1 MRIQTLEVENFM
13 PYREPVTLDFT
24 DLSLFAIV
32 GETGSGKSSVV
43 DAICYALY
51 GRIPRIRTENGQR
64 ENVISRGA
72 KQFHVALTFDLG
84 GATYRIVRQGTVLR
98 EDVQVFRDGEQ
109 LTQLLKK
116 KDADRY
122 IEETLLHM
130 SFDVFTRIIVLPQ
143 GQFDRFLKP
152 DTPRARRDILIS
164 LLNLDIYER
173 IGKAAGAHASAL
185 LGELSGLDHDLAG
198 IDQSTLTDEAM
209 ETLDHT
215 ITDAGARVTLL
226 QEQLKARDLAL
237 AMLEQKV
244 TKGRQLTQLRAQLE
258 ELHRRAGDIAADRA
272 HLATGLALV
281 SLQPS
286 LASWERLAGQRARL
300 SEERDREA
308 AAVLVAQ
315 KSMETAN
322 QTHADLMRRAGE
334 AAFAEKLADTAAAIT
349 RLSELQ
355 PFAARVEELQHKMKA
370 AAAKKDE
377 LERGITTLTD
387 SIQAMEGRRQTL
399 QHDLEAA
406 RMTSVQAGETF
417 EQAQADNAALVVQQG
432 LKPGDTCPVCG
443 HVVDELVA
451 HVEHTDYAR
460 LRATRDETRVV
471 VERRQADLNEHEK
484 KVEAD
489 RVRLESLTKQLSA
502 VKEEDAADQHEAHEL
517 TLRLLMDPSVA
528 REGKENPVVFLRTRL
543 AHLRGQETSTRTAQ
557 QTMMA
562 QLEESR
568 RKEDAARTL
577 LSQAENKAATLAGQ
591 YRQVIEQHDALQQD
605 LLAQATAHGFESIVA
620 MKAALL
626 PSDQLTALQTAIE
639 RYDRDTAT
647 VSGQV
652 EMLARELG
660 STVPSET
667 DLTAARTL
675 RDTTAAECARA
686 QDELAGAR
694 HAKDDLVARRAF
706 LTDRQKRKD
715 EVTHL
720 LSAYQQVAR
729 DFSSKGMVAFVS
741 GGILEQL
748 LVTANDHLGILSKG
762 RYELLLDAGDQMLV
776 QDSFSASGPRDVA
789 TLSGGETFLA
799 SLALA
804 LAVKDLLSANVD
816 LDSFF
821 IDEGFGTLDENS
833 VQGVADVLESL
844 RRDGSLVGII
854 THRADLVERFETV
867 LEVTSKGGS
876 AHIARRET
884 A

>member
-13 PYREPVTLDFT
+13 PYREPVTLDFR

-64 ENVISRGA
+64 ENIISRGA

-84 GATYRIVRQGTVLR
+84 GATYKVIRQGTVMR
-98 EDVQVFRDGEQ
+98 EDVQVFKDGEQ
-109 LTQLLKK
+109 LNQLLKK

-173 IGKAAGAHASAL
+173 IGRAAGAHAGAL
-185 LGELSGLDHDLAG
+185 LGELGGLDHDLAG
-198 IDQSTLTDEAM
+198 IDQSTLTDEKM
-209 ETLDHT
+209 EVLDRAAT
-215 ITDAGARVTLL
+215 EVGGRVTLL

-244 TKGRQLTQLRAQLE
+244 SKSRQLAKLREQLGA
-258 ELHRRAGDIAADRA
+258 LHARSADVAADRTR
-272 HLATGLALV
+272 LAAGLALV

-286 LASWERLAGQRARL
+286 LASWERLAAQRAQL
-300 SEERDREA
+300 SEDGEKA
-308 AAVLVAQ
+308 AQAVLAAQ
-315 KSMETAN
+315 KSVETAG
-322 QTHADLMRRAGE
+322 QTRTDLMHRAGE
-334 AAFAEKLADTAAAIT
+334 AAFAERLADIAAAIN
-349 RLSELQ
+349 RLSDLQ
-355 PFAARVEELQHKMKA
+355 PFAARLEELQHKMKTA
-370 AAAKKDE
+370 TAKSDE
-377 LERGITTLTD
+377 LDHGIAVLTE
-387 SIQAMEGRRQTL
+387 SMKAMDQRREGL
-399 QHDLEAA
+399 QRELEAA
-406 RMTSVQAGETF
+406 HTASAQAEDAF
-417 EQAQADNAALVVQQG
+417 EQARTDNAALVVQQG
-432 LKPGDTCPVCG
+432 LKSGDTCPVCG
-443 HVVDELVA
+443 HVVEELVA
-451 HVEHTDYAR
+451 HVEHTDFAR
-460 LRATRDETRVV
+460 LKTFRDEARTT
-471 VERRQADLNEHEK
+471 VEHRQLALNDHEK
-484 KVEAD
+484 KAEAD
-489 RVRLESLTKQLSA
+489 RVRLESLNKQLSA
-502 VKEEDAADQHEAHEL
+502 VMNEDKDDRHEAHEL

-528 REGKENPVVFLRTRL
+528 KEGKENPVAFLRARL

-557 QTMMA
+557 QTMMT
-562 QLEESR
+562 QLEEYR
-568 RKEDAARTL
+568 QKEETIRAL
-577 LSQAENKAATLAGQ
+577 LSQAENNAATLTGQ
-591 YRQVIEQHDALQQD
+591 YRQVVEQHEALQQD
-605 LLAQATAHGFESIVA
+605 LLTHATAHGFDSIA
-620 MKAALL
+620 SMKAALL
-626 PSDQLTALQTAIE
+626 PADRLTTLQSSVE

-647 VSGQV
+647 VTGQV
-652 EMLARELG
+652 EMLAQELG
-660 STVPSET
+660 DALPSEADLGSARMERGSAAA
-667 DLTAARTL
+667 DLT
-675 RDTTAAECARA
+675 RA
-686 QDELAGAR
+686 QDELAAAR
-694 HAKDDLVARRAF
+694 RGKDDLVARRAF
-706 LTDRQKRKD
+706 LTDRLKRKD
-715 EVTHL
+715 EVTRL
-720 LSAYQQVAR
+720 LSTYQQVAR
-729 DFSSKGMVAFVS
+729 DFGSKGMVAFVS

-748 LVTANDHLGILSKG
+748 LVTANDRLGVLSKG

-844 RRDGSLVGII
+844 RRDGSLIGIV
-854 THRADLVERFETV
+854 THRADLVERFEIV
-867 LEVTSKGGS
+867 LEVTSQGGS
-876 AHIARRET
+876 AHIARREV

>member
-13 PYREPVTLDFT
+13 PYRDPVTLDFS
-24 DLSLFAIV
+24 DMALFAIV

-64 ENVISRGA
+64 ENIINRGA

-84 GATYRIVRQGTVLR
+84 GATYKIIRQGTTAR
-98 EDVQVFRDGEQ
+98 EDVQVFRDGAQ

-122 IEETLLHM
+122 IEEDLLHM

-173 IGKAAGAHASAL
+173 IGKAASAHVSTL
-185 LGELSGLDHDLAG
+185 LGELAGLDHDLAG

-215 ITDAGARVTLL
+215 ITEVSGRVMLL
-226 QEQLKARDLAL
+226 QEQLTARDLAL
-237 AMLEQKV
+237 AMTEQKV
-244 TKGRQLTQLRAQLE
+244 AKGQQLTKLREQLEGLRA
-258 ELHRRAGDIAADRA
+258 HADDVTADRA
-272 HLATGLALV
+272 RLAVGQALV

-286 LASWERLAGQRARL
+286 LTSWERLAGQRAQL
-300 SEERDREA
+300 SEDHEKA
-308 AAVLVAQ
+308 AQAVLAAQ
-315 KSMETAN
+315 KSLEAAN
-322 QTHADLMRRAGE
+322 QARTDLMHRADE
-334 AAFAEKLADTAAAIT
+334 AAFVERLTELAAAIN
-349 RLSELQ
+349 RLSDLQ
-355 PFAARVEELQHKMKA
+355 PFAARLEELQHKMKT
-370 AAAKKDE
+370 AAAKSEAISHDMAA
-377 LERGITTLTD
+377 LTT
-387 SIQAMEGRRQTL
+387 SIQAMDQRREKL
-399 QHDLEAA
+399 QHELEAA
-406 RMTSVQAGETF
+406 RVTSAQAEDAF
-417 EQAQADNAALVVQQG
+417 ERAQADNAALVVQQG

-443 HVVDELVA
+443 HVVEELVT
-451 HVEHTDYAR
+451 HVEHSDFALLKR
-460 LRATRDETRVV
+460 TRDEARTA
-471 VERRQADLNEHEK
+471 VEHQLAILTDHDK
-484 KVEAD
+484 QVEAD
-489 RVRLESLTKQLSA
+489 RARLESLNKQLTA
-502 VKEEDAADQHEAHEL
+502 LKDEDAADHHEAHEL

-528 REGKENPVVFLRTRL
+528 KEGKENPVVFLRTRL
-543 AHLRGQETSTRTAQ
+543 AHLRSQETTTRTAQ
-557 QTMMA
+557 QTMMV
-562 QLEESR
+562 QLEEAR
-568 RKEDAARTL
+568 RKEETQRTL
-577 LSQAENKAATLAGQ
+577 LSQAENSAATLAGQ
-591 YRQVIEQHDALQQD
+591 YQQVVEQHEALQQD
-605 LLAQATAHGFESIVA
+605 LLAQAAMHGFDSIA
-620 MKAALL
+620 SMKAAVL
-626 PSDQLTALQTAIE
+626 PADKLTALQSSVE

-660 STVPSET
+660 DMIPSEA
-667 DLTAARTL
+667 DLQHFRSL
-675 RDTTAAECARA
+675 RDTAAADCARA
-686 QDELAGAR
+686 QDELAAAR
-694 HAKDDLVARRAF
+694 RAKDDLIGRRAF
-706 LTDRQKRKD
+706 LADRLARKD
-715 EVTHL
+715 QVTHL
-720 LSAYQQVAR
+720 LSTYQQVAR
-729 DFSSKGMVAFVS
+729 DFGSKGMVAFVS
-741 GGILEQL
+741 SGILEQL
-748 LVTANDHLGILSKG
+748 LVTANDHLRTLSKG
-762 RYELLLDAGDQMLV
+762 RFELLLDDGDQMMV

-804 LAVKDLLSANVD
+804 LAVKDLLSVSVD

-821 IDEGFGTLDENS
+821 IDEGFGTLDENT

-867 LEVTSKGGS
+867 LEVTSQSGS
-876 AHIARRET
+876 AHIARREM